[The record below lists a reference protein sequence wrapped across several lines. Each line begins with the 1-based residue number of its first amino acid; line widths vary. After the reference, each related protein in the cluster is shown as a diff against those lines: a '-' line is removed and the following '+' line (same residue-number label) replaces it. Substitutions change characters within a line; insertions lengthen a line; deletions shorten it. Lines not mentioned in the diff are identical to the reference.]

1 MPLARERTERSE
13 RMPSMRLYGKLVAF
27 ENRELAGTHCVV
39 QWEEGDPR
47 SIVEKCMTEFSGI
60 GEACKVRVTEKAK
73 TPAKLV
79 ACVCGKSQHFNPL
92 IYM

>member
-1 MPLARERTERSE
+1 MS
-13 RMPSMRLYGKLVAF
+13 SMRLYGKLVAF

-39 QWEEGDPR
+39 QWEGDPR
-47 SIVEKCMTEFSGI
+47 SIVEKKCMTEFSGI

-79 ACVCGKSQHFNPL
+79 TCGKSQHFNPL